1 MRHWDLRPTSPTT
14 LVGSLSPDAVGP
26 VSGTMSNDV
35 LRIAYIMKGGLS
47 VAQTLKLLPNGVL
60 ANHMSIKK
68 LGMTVATVDERI
80 TKE

>member
-1 MRHWDLRPTSPTT
+1 
-14 LVGSLSPDAVGP
+14 
-26 VSGTMSNDV
+26 MSNDV